1 MGTPLW
7 IWALFHLFIFLMLA
21 LDLGVFHREKHEVH
35 WREALVWSVVW
46 ISLSLLFNLGIY
58 FWRGKEVALSFT
70 AGYLIEK
77 SLSVDNLFVFLMI
90 FTYFRVPKA
99 YQHKVLFWG
108 ILSALILRG
117 AFIFAG
123 IGLISKFHW
132 VMYVFGGFLVF
143 TGFRMAF
150 QRERELHPE
159 NNLLLKILARV
170 VTIEKLYAEDR
181 FFIRQGGRLAATPL
195 LVALLVLETSDLL
208 FAMDSIPAVIAV
220 TPDPFIVYTS
230 NVFAILGL
238 RSLYFLLSGGISKFH
253 YLKYALGAILLF
265 VGSKM
270 LLQEW
275 IEISTGVSLAVI
287 AALILGCVGIS
298 LVLPRRP

>member
-298 LVLPRRP
+298 LVLP